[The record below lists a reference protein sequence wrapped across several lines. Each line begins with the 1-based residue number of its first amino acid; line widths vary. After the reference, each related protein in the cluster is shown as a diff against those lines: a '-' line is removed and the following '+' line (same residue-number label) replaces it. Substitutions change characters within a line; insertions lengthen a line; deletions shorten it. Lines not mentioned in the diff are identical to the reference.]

1 MSRTMRTVGLA
12 ALAALAAPAGA
23 DPPVA
28 VRADPADV
36 LAAQAKT
43 ADVVL
48 IGTVTSAKVT
58 GVARSLPPI
67 YMMQLTF
74 KARRVLKGTF
84 NPDRAYGYS
93 ARQMQQPQFPADKSY
108 AVLLKITA
116 VRRGVRMQRA
126 SVVAIAEAT
135 PRVIKA
141 LEAAL
146 GAAAEQPDKAAD
158 RAAKLKANIDSF
170 RLDLELI
177 AGRMT
182 IEKPY
187 YSLTLYAGAIEQ
199 IKRTPFEPA
208 VHVDKNAA
216 AKIIDHLAAEGFLAA
231 AAERDT
237 SLKVQRIPPA
247 GPTYLLR
254 VGRIGQWVVLEQSL
268 GWNLAMLGRLDG
280 LRKVLDGDAAKA
292 MDLLLGRLAGH
303 RRLWEAVPPAAGA
316 VELFGGDEWYK
327 SQEGPEQEFEGV
339 VVKLPA
345 AGQPTIYMRFNPFR
359 LKMDKSQRE
368 IYVGGKPAVL
378 EPFVGKR
385 VRITGKAVD
394 MTVEGKT
401 FYEVWP
407 ARLTVLGAPPDGG
420 AGRPADEKEVLS
432 LIRQL
437 GDESWR
443 VRQAATEKLT
453 KMGKAAHGALKAAR
467 EQKGLDPE
475 VAQRIDTILGAAA
488 AEGGTSV
495 TDPDTGI
502 TVTIEDGGRVIAA
515 SKDGKTIW
523 KAMPR
528 GQATSVKI
536 VNGMVQVMPANVFIH
551 LPTGK
556 IISVGQPP
564 VIHFRRAA
572 PVEERAAADA
582 AVKKALERAAER
594 SRD

>member
-1 MSRTMRTVGLA
+1 MPTVSLVVLA
-12 ALAALAAPAGA
+12 AIAVPAGA

-28 VRADPADV
+28 IRADPADV

-48 IGTVTSAKVT
+48 IGTVASVKVT

-93 ARQMQQPQFPADKSY
+93 AKQMQQPQFPADKSY

-135 PRVIKA
+135 PRVVKA

-146 GAAAEQPDKAAD
+146 GAGPEQPGKAAD
-158 RAAKLKANIDSF
+158 RAAKLKANIDNF
-170 RLDLELI
+170 RLDLEMI
-177 AGRMT
+177 AGRMP

-199 IKRTPFEPA
+199 IRRTPFEPA

-216 AKIIDHLAAEGFLAA
+216 AKIIGHLAAEGFLAA

-237 SLKVQRIPPA
+237 SLKVQRIPPP

-254 VGRIGQWVVLEQSL
+254 VGRIGQWVVLEQAL
-268 GWNLAMLGRLDG
+268 GWDLAMLGRLDG
-280 LRKVLDGDAAKA
+280 LRKVLGGEAAKA
-292 MDLLLGRLAGH
+292 MDLLLGRMAGH
-303 RRLWEAVPPAAGA
+303 RRQWEAPPPAGGA
-316 VELFGGDEWYK
+316 VELFGGEGWYK
-327 SQEGPEQEFEGV
+327 SQEGPEQEFEGLL
-339 VVKLPA
+339 VKLPA

-368 IYVGGKPAVL
+368 LYAGGKPAIL

-385 VRITGKAVD
+385 VRIAGKAVD
-394 MTVEGKT
+394 TTVEGKT
-401 FYEVWP
+401 FYEIWP
-407 ARLTVLGAPPDGG
+407 ARLTVLAASGDGG
-420 AGRPADEKEVLS
+420 GAQAADEKETLA

-443 VRQAATEKLT
+443 VRQTATEKLT

-467 EQKGLDPE
+467 ERKNLDPE
-475 VAQRIDTILGAAA
+475 VAQRIDTILGASA
-488 AEGGTSV
+488 AEGGAGV

-515 SKDGKTIW
+515 SKDGKMIW

-528 GQATSVKI
+528 GQATAVKI
-536 VNGMVQVMPANVFIH
+536 VNGMVQVLPANVFIH

-564 VIHFRRAA
+564 VIRFRQAA

-582 AVKKALERAAER
+582 AVKKALERAAEAAR
-594 SRD
+594 RAND